1 MKSHGEKWY
10 STLYLSSINQN
21 WGSKLMQI
29 VSYKPYFNNEERL
42 LHTKSSENN
51 FNIIYIY
58 FMLIF

>member
-1 MKSHGEKWY
+1 
-10 STLYLSSINQN
+10 
-21 WGSKLMQI
+21 MQI
-29 VSYKPYFNNEERL
+29 VPYKPCFNIEELL